1 MISNKKRGVSD
12 SDTPS
17 SNDQKLN
24 TTHLSM
30 KKLLL
35 SFCFLVLTSFLWA
48 QVQKKQ
54 VYNDFS
60 RWSLGLNGGISI
72 FRGDMV
78 SFSADKTYLG
88 RQGGLQLGY
97 QLTPTFGL
105 SLTADMGQGKGSAK
119 KWEKEFKIYPTGES
133 YYGTLPEEGFAYYN
147 DVYSKVKYFTIGLH
161 GDFNVNNFFGKKEL
175 RRWTVLISP
184 AVYLQKFSPKLYKKE
199 DDKRFDASSTLDNDM
214 NLGLGGDIA
223 LRYRASKHIDLQLK
237 SGVTWIANNNFD
249 GVATCCS
256 SKYNWLAN
264 LSVGVVWKMGNNKK
278 KENLMYAPARSEP
291 PVTLPVK
298 EETRPVVK
306 EERKPVVKE
315 EKKPVENVVKVETS
329 AKTFPVLPTIH
340 FQRNLAVIDTVRFA
354 GELSR
359 IVEALK
365 EFPGVKVDIRGYT
378 DHTGTDRINLPL
390 SLKRA
395 EALKSYLV
403 GKGVSADRMSTFGEG
418 KDMSVDQ
425 KDIYT
430 EKARKVEVKK
440 HE

>member
-1 MISNKKRGVSD
+1 MRKIVF
-12 SDTPS
+12 
-17 SNDQKLN
+17 
-24 TTHLSM
+24 
-30 KKLLL
+30 
-35 SFCFLVLTSFLWA
+35 SFCFLMVTSLLVA
-48 QVQKKQ
+48 QDQKKQ
-54 VYNDFS
+54 AYNDFS
-60 RWSLGLNGGISI
+60 RWSLGVNGGISV

-78 SFSADKTYLG
+78 SFSADKTYIG
-88 RQGGLQLGY
+88 GQGGLQLGY
-97 QLTPTFGL
+97 QFTPTFGL

-119 KWEKEFKIYPTGES
+119 KWEKAFKIYPNGES
-133 YYGTLPEEGFAYYN
+133 YYGTDPATGFAYYN
-147 DVYSKVKYFTIGLH
+147 DIYTKIKYFTLGLH

-175 RRWTVLISP
+175 RRWTVLLSP
-184 AVYLQKFSPKLYKKE
+184 AIYLQKFSPKLYRKG
-199 DDKRFDASSTLDNDM
+199 DDKRFDTSSTLDNDV

-237 SGVTWIANNNFD
+237 SGVAWIANNNFD
-249 GVATCCS
+249 GVATCCT

-264 LSVGVVWKMGNNKK
+264 LSVGVVWKIGNNKK
-278 KENLMYAPARSEP
+278 KENLMYAAARS
-291 PVTLPVK
+291 VALVVVPVK

-306 EERKPVVKE
+306 EEQKPVVKQE
-315 EKKPVENVVKVETS
+315 EKTVENVVKVE
-329 AKTFPVLPTIH
+329 AVEKTFPALPTIH
-340 FQRNLAVIDTVRFA
+340 FKRNLAVIDTARYA

-359 IVEALK
+359 IVETLK

-378 DHTGTDRINLPL
+378 DHSGTDRINLPL

>member
-1 MISNKKRGVSD
+1 MRKIVF
-12 SDTPS
+12 
-17 SNDQKLN
+17 
-24 TTHLSM
+24 
-30 KKLLL
+30 
-35 SFCFLVLTSFLWA
+35 SFCFLMVTSFLVA
-48 QVQKKQ
+48 QNQTKQ

-88 RQGGLQLGY
+88 GQGGLQLGY

-133 YYGTLPEEGFAYYN
+133 YYGMLPEEGFAYYN

-175 RRWTVLISP
+175 RRWTVLLSP
-184 AVYLQKFSPKLYKKE
+184 AVYLQKFSLKLYKKE
-199 DDKRFDASSTLDNDM
+199 DDKRFDTSSTLDNGV

-223 LRYRASKHIDLQLK
+223 LRYRTSKHIDLQLK

-278 KENLMYAPARSEP
+278 KENLMYATARSAP
-291 PVTLPVK
+291 PVTFPVK
-298 EETRPVVK
+298 EETHLVVK

-340 FQRNLAVIDTVRFA
+340 FQRNLSVIDTVRFT

-359 IVEALK
+359 IVETLK
-365 EFPGVKVDIRGYT
+365 EFLGVKVDIRGYT
-378 DHTGTDRINLPL
+378 DHTGTDRVNLPL

-403 GKGVSADRMSTFGEG
+403 GKGVSPDRMSTFGEG

>member
-1 MISNKKRGVSD
+1 
-12 SDTPS
+12 
-17 SNDQKLN
+17 
-24 TTHLSM
+24 M

-35 SFCFLVLTSFLWA
+35 PFCLLMLLFSLSVQA
-48 QVQKKQ
+48 QKKQ

-60 RWSLGLNGGISI
+60 RWSLGVNGGISA
-72 FRGDMV
+72 FRGDMI
-78 SFSADKTYLG
+78 SFSADKTYIG
-88 RQGGLQLGY
+88 EQGGLQLGY
-97 QLTPTFGL
+97 QFTPTFGL

-119 KWEKEFKIYPTGES
+119 KWEKAFKIYPNGES
-133 YYGTLPEEGFAYYN
+133 YYGTEPATGFAYYN
-147 DVYSKVKYFTIGLH
+147 DIYTKIKYFTLGLH

-175 RRWTVLISP
+175 RRWTVLLSP
-184 AVYLQKFSPKLYKKE
+184 AIYLQKFSPKLYRKE
-199 DDKRFDASSTLDNDM
+199 DDKRFDTSSTLDNDV

-237 SGVTWIANNNFD
+237 SGVAWIANNNFD
-249 GVATCCS
+249 GVATCCT

-264 LSVGVVWKMGNNKK
+264 LSVGVVWKIGNNKK
-278 KENLMYAPARSEP
+278 KENLMYATARSVA
-291 PVTLPVK
+291 PVILPVK
-298 EETRPVVK
+298 EETRSVVK
-306 EERKPVVKE
+306 EEQKPVVKQE
-315 EKKPVENVVKVETS
+315 EKTVENVVKVETTE
-329 AKTFPVLPTIH
+329 KTFPVLPTVH
-340 FQRNLAVIDTVRFA
+340 FKRNSAVIDTDRYA
-354 GELSR
+354 SELSR

-395 EALKSYLV
+395 ESLKTYLV
-403 GKGVSADRMSTFGEG
+403 SKGIPADRMSTFGEG

-440 HE
+440 H

>member
-1 MISNKKRGVSD
+1 
-12 SDTPS
+12 
-17 SNDQKLN
+17 
-24 TTHLSM
+24 M

-35 SFCFLVLTSFLWA
+35 PFCLLMLLFSLSVQA
-48 QVQKKQ
+48 QKKQ

-60 RWSLGLNGGISI
+60 RWSLGVNGGISA
-72 FRGDMV
+72 FRGDMI
-78 SFSADKTYLG
+78 SFSADKTYIG
-88 RQGGLQLGY
+88 VQGGLQLGY
-97 QLTPTFGL
+97 QFTPTFGL

-119 KWEKEFKIYPTGES
+119 KWEKAFKIYPNGES
-133 YYGTLPEEGFAYYN
+133 YYGTDPATGFAYYN
-147 DVYSKVKYFTIGLH
+147 DIYTKIKYFTLGLH

-175 RRWTVLISP
+175 RRWTVLLSP

-199 DDKRFDASSTLDNDM
+199 DDKRFDTSSTLDNDL
-214 NLGLGGDIA
+214 NLGVGGDVA

-278 KENLMYAPARSEP
+278 KENLMYAPARSVP

-378 DHTGTDRINLPL
+378 DHTGTDRVNLPL
-390 SLKRA
+390 SLRRA

-403 GKGVSADRMSTFGEG
+403 GKGVSADRMRAFGEG

-440 HE
+440 H

>member
-1 MISNKKRGVSD
+1 MRKIVF
-12 SDTPS
+12 
-17 SNDQKLN
+17 
-24 TTHLSM
+24 
-30 KKLLL
+30 
-35 SFCFLVLTSFLWA
+35 SFCFLMVTSFLVA
-48 QVQKKQ
+48 QNQTKQ

-88 RQGGLQLGY
+88 GEGGLQLGY

-133 YYGTLPEEGFAYYN
+133 YYGMLPEEGFAYYN

-175 RRWTVLISP
+175 RRWTVLLSP
-184 AVYLQKFSPKLYKKE
+184 AFYLQKFSPKLYKKE
-199 DDKRFDASSTLDNDM
+199 DDKRFDTSSTLDNDV
-214 NLGLGGDIA
+214 NLGLGGDLA

-237 SGVTWIANNNFD
+237 SGVAWIANNNFD
-249 GVATCCS
+249 GVATCCT

-264 LSVGVVWKMGNNKK
+264 LSVGVVWKMGNKKK
-278 KENLMYAPARSEP
+278 KENLMYATTRSVS
-291 PVTLPVK
+291 PVILSVK
-298 EETRPVVK
+298 ETTRPVVK
-306 EERKPVVKE
+306 EEQKPVVKQE
-315 EKKPVENVVKVETS
+315 EKTVENVVKVETTE
-329 AKTFPVLPTIH
+329 KTFPVLPTVH
-340 FQRNLAVIDTVRFA
+340 FKRNSAIIDTVRYA
-354 GELSR
+354 NELSR

-378 DHTGTDRINLPL
+378 DHTGTDRVNLPL
-390 SLKRA
+390 SLRRA
-395 EALKSYLV
+395 EALKTYLV
-403 GKGVSADRMSTFGEG
+403 SKGIPADRMNTFGEG
-418 KDMSVDQ
+418 KDMSVDE

-440 HE
+440 H

>member
-1 MISNKKRGVSD
+1 MGVSD
-12 SDTPS
+12 SRHPFLINYFKFTGMR
-17 SNDQKLN
+17 KII
-24 TTHLSM
+24 LSCC
-30 KKLLL
+30 LLL
-35 SFCFLVLTSFLWA
+35 LTSFLM
-48 QVQKKQ
+48 VRGQKKE

-78 SFSADKTYLG
+78 SFSADKTYIG
-88 RQGGLQLGY
+88 GQGGLQLGY
-97 QLTPTFGL
+97 QFTPTFGL

-119 KWEKEFKIYPTGES
+119 EWEKEFKIYPTGGS
-133 YYGTLPEEGFAYYN
+133 YYGTEPEAGFVRYN
-147 DVYSKVKYFTIGLH
+147 DLYAKVKYFTVGLH
-161 GDFNVNNFFGKKEL
+161 GDLNVNNFFGKKEL
-175 RRWTVLISP
+175 RRWTVLLSP

-199 DDKRFDASSTLDNDM
+199 DDKRFDTSSTLDNDV

-223 LRYRASKHIDLQLK
+223 LRYRASKHVDLQLK
-237 SGVTWIANNNFD
+237 SGVAWIANNNFD
-249 GVATCCS
+249 GVVTCCT
-256 SKYNWLAN
+256 SKYNWQAN
-264 LSVGVVWKMGNNKK
+264 LSVGVVWKVGNNKK
-278 KENLMYAPARSEP
+278 RENLMYAAARSVA
-291 PVTLPVK
+291 PVILPVK

-306 EERKPVVKE
+306 EEQKPVVKQE
-315 EKKPVENVVKVETS
+315 EKTIENVVKVE
-329 AKTFPVLPTIH
+329 AVEETFPELPTIH
-340 FQRNLAVIDTVRFA
+340 FKRNLAVIDTARYA

-359 IVEALK
+359 IVETLK

-378 DHTGTDRINLPL
+378 DHTGTDRINAPL

-395 EALKSYLV
+395 GALKTYLV
-403 GKGVSADRMSTFGEG
+403 GKGISADRMSTFGEG

>member
-1 MISNKKRGVSD
+1 MRKIVF
-12 SDTPS
+12 
-17 SNDQKLN
+17 
-24 TTHLSM
+24 
-30 KKLLL
+30 
-35 SFCFLVLTSFLWA
+35 SFCFLMVTSLLVA
-48 QVQKKQ
+48 QDQKKQ
-54 VYNDFS
+54 AYNDFS

-78 SFSADKTYLG
+78 SFFADKTYIG
-88 RQGGLQLGY
+88 GQGGLQLGY
-97 QLTPTFGL
+97 QFTPTFGL

-119 KWEKEFKIYPTGES
+119 KWEKAFKIYSNGES
-133 YYGTLPEEGFAYYN
+133 YYGTEPKTGFAYYN
-147 DVYSKVKYFTIGLH
+147 DIYTKIKYFTLGLH

-175 RRWTVLISP
+175 RRWTVLLSP

-199 DDKRFDASSTLDNDM
+199 DDKRFDTSSTLDNDL
-214 NLGLGGDIA
+214 NLGVGGDVA

-378 DHTGTDRINLPL
+378 DHTGTDRVNLPL
-390 SLKRA
+390 SLRRA

>member
-1 MISNKKRGVSD
+1 MSLIVD
-12 SDTPS
+12 
-17 SNDQKLN
+17 
-24 TTHLSM
+24 
-30 KKLLL
+30 
-35 SFCFLVLTSFLWA
+35 LVLM
-48 QVQKKQ
+48 VRGQKKE

-78 SFSADKTYLG
+78 SFSADKTYIG
-88 RQGGLQLGY
+88 GQGGLQLGY
-97 QLTPTFGL
+97 QFTPTFGL

-119 KWEKEFKIYPTGES
+119 EWEKEFKIYPTGGS
-133 YYGTLPEEGFAYYN
+133 YYGTEPEAGFVRYN
-147 DVYSKVKYFTIGLH
+147 DLYAKVKYFTVGLH
-161 GDFNVNNFFGKKEL
+161 GDLNVNNFFGKKEL
-175 RRWTVLISP
+175 RRWTVLLSP

-199 DDKRFDASSTLDNDM
+199 DDKRFDTSSTLDNDV

-223 LRYRASKHIDLQLK
+223 LRYRASKHVDLQLK
-237 SGVTWIANNNFD
+237 SGVAWIANNNFD
-249 GVATCCS
+249 GVVTCCT
-256 SKYNWLAN
+256 SKYNWQAN
-264 LSVGVVWKMGNNKK
+264 LSVGVVWKVGNNKK
-278 KENLMYAPARSEP
+278 RENLMYAAARSVA
-291 PVTLPVK
+291 PVILPVK

-306 EERKPVVKE
+306 EEQKPVVKQE
-315 EKKPVENVVKVETS
+315 EKTIENVVKVE
-329 AKTFPVLPTIH
+329 AVEETFPELPTIH
-340 FQRNLAVIDTVRFA
+340 FKRNLAVIDTARYA

-359 IVEALK
+359 IVETLK

-378 DHTGTDRINLPL
+378 DHTGTDRINVPL

-395 EALKSYLV
+395 GALKTYLV
-403 GKGVSADRMSTFGEG
+403 GKGISADRMSTFGEG